1 MKGRYSVADDDP
13 LIVHALS
20 RDRAIVGKLLRHAVR
35 VASWQPLNRLAAYLE
50 GFNETILSLTGRMIE
65 RSSLHF
71 RHLVDFFNNL
81 DWNPTVGDI
90 DRYPDKTTPALFV
103 VDPFLP
109 DGDSNPHFTVC
120 NVIGTHNPVTEVNIA
135 AKVDGKH
142 RCPHI
147 GRNAIHAA
155 VHGGSARGAFTKS
168 RGPMS
173 YACFN
178 HGVMLEYKGIVV
190 DQFHHGRRDSRLRC
204 VLQQDSPIALA
215 YDEFMFRQSKA
226 NDENRDVL
234 KKNFLQLWN
243 DLKAGKEKIKNQ
255 HEYNQQISFADAPS
269 PYNDMAMLFEFASI
283 MFKNLVKLL

>member
-1 MKGRYSVADDDP
+1 
-13 LIVHALS
+13 
-20 RDRAIVGKLLRHAVR
+20 
-35 VASWQPLNRLAAYLE
+35 
-50 GFNETILSLTGRMIE
+50 
-65 RSSLHF
+65 
-71 RHLVDFFNNL
+71 
-81 DWNPTVGDI
+81 
-90 DRYPDKTTPALFV
+90 
-103 VDPFLP
+103 
-109 DGDSNPHFTVC
+109 
-120 NVIGTHNPVTEVNIA
+120 
-135 AKVDGKH
+135 
-142 RCPHI
+142 
-147 GRNAIHAA
+147 
-155 VHGGSARGAFTKS
+155 
-168 RGPMS
+168 MS
-173 YACFN
+173 YARFN

-269 PYNDMAMLFEFASI
+269 PYYDMAMLFEFASI

>member
-1 MKGRYSVADDDP
+1 M
-13 LIVHALS
+13 
-20 RDRAIVGKLLRHAVR
+20 
-35 VASWQPLNRLAAYLE
+35 
-50 GFNETILSLTGRMIE
+50 
-65 RSSLHF
+65 
-71 RHLVDFFNNL
+71 
-81 DWNPTVGDI
+81 
-90 DRYPDKTTPALFV
+90 
-103 VDPFLP
+103 
-109 DGDSNPHFTVC
+109 VC

-142 RCPHI
+142 RCPHVECI
-147 GRNAIHAA
+147 SSRPAHTRTALDRQKCYSRS
-155 VHGGSARGAFTKS
+155 VHGGSTRGAFAKS

-173 YACFN
+173 YARFN

-243 DLKAGKEKIKNQ
+243 DLKAGK
-255 HEYNQQISFADAPS
+255 
-269 PYNDMAMLFEFASI
+269 
-283 MFKNLVKLL
+283 